1 MSGPFGRSTSV
12 TRVFTAAI
20 LVPSPPLLVPE
31 LAGAAAAET
40 ASLRDAVAVAAKAL
54 SALSSEWVAV
64 GAGATTVDVPSE
76 AQGTYLGYGVDIR
89 ITLRPGHAENPDP
102 ELPLAALTAGWIR
115 GTWAPDAVVDARIL
129 AADLPVERCAEYGA
143 ALRDFLDRDDEPRG
157 LVIVADGANTLTAK
171 APGAFDPRA
180 EGVQARVDA
189 ALESGDRDALL
200 ALEPGLCNQL
210 GLGGRVPW
218 QVLAGVFDAPPS
230 SCRTLYSAAPYGVAY
245 HVGEWRP

>member
-1 MSGPFGRSTSV
+1 M
-12 TRVFTAAI
+12 FTAAI

-40 ASLRDAVAVAAKAL
+40 AALRDAVGVAAKAL
-54 SALSSEWVAV
+54 SALTSKWVVV
-64 GAGATTVDVPSE
+64 GAGTTTVDVPSE
-76 AQGTYLGYGVDIR
+76 AQGTYLGYGVDVR
-89 ITLRPGHAENPDP
+89 VALRPGTAGKPDP

-115 GTWAPDAVVDARIL
+115 GTWAPDAVVEARIL

-143 ALRDFLDRDDEPRG
+143 ALREFLDRDGEPRG
-157 LVIVADGANTLTAK
+157 LMIVADGANTLTAK

-180 EGVQARVDA
+180 EGVQARVNA
-189 ALESGDRDALL
+189 ALGSGDRDALL
-200 ALEPGLCNQL
+200 SLDPGLCGEL

-218 QVLAGVFDAPPS
+218 QVLAGVFDVSPA

-245 HVGEWRP
+245 HVGEWLP